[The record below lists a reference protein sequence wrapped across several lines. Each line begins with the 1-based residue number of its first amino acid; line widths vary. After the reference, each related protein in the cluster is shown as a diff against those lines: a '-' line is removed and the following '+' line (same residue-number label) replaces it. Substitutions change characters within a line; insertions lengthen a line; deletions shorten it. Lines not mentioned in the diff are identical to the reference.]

1 MKMKKAIFILITIF
15 LLIFFISSIFV
26 DENFVI
32 DSLGRKIN
40 IDEYNRIGLINPA
53 ALKSLL
59 FLDFDLSKIKA
70 VDSYSII
77 KYKDKL
83 PSSVQNL
90 GDFNNPNLELI
101 VKNKIDLLILDQSF
115 PIQKLYE
122 IEKLKIPYFVY
133 STTPKNYSAIDENL
147 YNLSKLL
154 KKEKNY
160 KKLKEQ
166 IILPYEEKLFK
177 LRDTFKNKYIL
188 FIVWAEKNITI
199 AGNDSYLAFLAEFSG
214 FNYSIKEK
222 GWISISFEQLL
233 TINPDYIIAAS
244 SYIDKN
250 FFNNTIFNSIK
261 AVKNKKIYFF
271 SQKDEDIILAP
282 SFDLWQGFYEILTKF

>member
-1 MKMKKAIFILITIF
+1 MKKAIFILITIF

>member
-1 MKMKKAIFILITIF
+1 MKKVLFVFFIGF
-15 LLIFFISSIFV
+15 LLIFFISSIFI

-32 DSLGRKIN
+32 DSLGRKVKV
-40 IDEYNRIGLINPA
+40 DEYNRIGLINPA
-53 ALKSLL
+53 ALKSVL

-77 KYKDKL
+77 KYKDQL
-83 PSSVQNL
+83 PSSIQNL

-133 STTPKNYSAIDENL
+133 STTPKNYSSIDENL

-160 KKLKEQ
+160 EKLKIQ
-166 IILPYEEKLFK
+166 LIIPYEEKLIKLKDKFK
-177 LRDTFKNKYIL
+177 DKDIL
-188 FIVWAEKNITI
+188 FIVWAEKNITV

-233 TINPDYIIAAS
+233 MINSDYIIAAS

-250 FFNNTIFNSIK
+250 FFNNTIFNSLK